1 MNNRVRLVLLSFLW
15 TWNDL
20 IVTLILSTSDSS
32 VMLPLGL
39 TKFVLEYGVDWGP
52 MTAAGVVVFI
62 PTLAFIFVAERYLVR
77 GLTAG
82 GVKE

>member
-1 MNNRVRLVLLSFLW
+1 M
-15 TWNDL
+15 
-20 IVTLILSTSDSS
+20 
-32 VMLPLGL
+32 
-39 TKFVLEYGVDWGP
+39 DWGP

-77 GLTAG
+77 GLTMG